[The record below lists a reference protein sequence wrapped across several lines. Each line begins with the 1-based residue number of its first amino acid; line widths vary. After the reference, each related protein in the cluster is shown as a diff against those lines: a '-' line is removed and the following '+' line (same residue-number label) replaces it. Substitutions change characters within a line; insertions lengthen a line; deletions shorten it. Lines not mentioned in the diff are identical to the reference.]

1 MDSVISIFFKAHG
14 TRPRRVLGCM
24 ILAGLFGGIGVASLL
39 PLLSL
44 ATGEGAAGASPLSGA
59 IAEALGS
66 VGLEPTIGVLLS
78 LIAGGI
84 ALKAGLLFLAMTYV
98 GFAVAHVATSL
109 RERLIRHLL
118 DVKWRYFIHQPLGRI
133 ANAMSVDATR
143 AGQAYLASAR
153 VIAHAVQALAYCL
166 VALLASWKLA
176 LLALC
181 VGALIMGLLHFL
193 VRAMR
198 KAGLKQTE
206 RTQELVSYLTDA
218 LGNIKPLKAM
228 DRQASFALLFDKKV
242 QQLRGA
248 LRKQFISRFALE
260 SGQEFL
266 AIVFLA
272 LGFYA
277 AATYWAVP
285 ISELVVVGILFFQI
299 THSLSKVQRY
309 LQKAVQLESPYWNV
323 ERMIAEAEAAKE
335 NRTGIRPA
343 RFERDISLDGV
354 SFTYGETALLESV
367 DLRIP
372 KGKLVLLRGP
382 SGAGKTT
389 ITDMILHFI
398 TPDSGTITVDGVPL
412 GDIRVEDWRARI
424 GYVPQ
429 DLVLFHDTVRANV
442 TLGDPRI
449 GDGEVRRA
457 LEAAGAWDFVAAQP
471 EGLEAVV
478 GEKGA
483 RLSGGQR
490 QRIALARA
498 IAAKPELLI
507 LDEVTSALDP
517 ETEKDICARVAG
529 LAGET
534 TIFAISH
541 RGAWDQLADLVY
553 EIDGGSVTR
562 TQQCNGLR
570 QPA

>member
-1 MDSVISIFFKAHG
+1 MDSVINIFFKAHG

-44 ATGEGAAGASPLSGA
+44 ATGEGATGSSPLSQA
-59 IAEALGS
+59 IAEALAS

-78 LIAGGI
+78 LIASGI

-98 GFAVAHVATSL
+98 GYAVAHVATSL

-118 DVKWRYFIHQPLGRI
+118 DVKWRYFIHQPLGGI

-166 VALLASWKLA
+166 VALIASWKLA

-181 VGALIMGLLHFL
+181 VGALIMGSLHFL

-206 RTQELVSYLTDA
+206 RTRELVSYLTDA

-242 QQLRGA
+242 RQLRGA

-285 ISELVVVGILFFQI
+285 ISELVVIGILFFQI
-299 THSLSKVQRY
+299 THSLAKVQRY

-323 ERMIAEAEAAKE
+323 ERMITEAEAAKE
-335 NRTGIRPA
+335 NRIATRPA
-343 RFERDISLDGV
+343 RFEREIALDGV
-354 SFTYGETALLESV
+354 SFTYGERELLDGI

-389 ITDMILHFI
+389 ITDLILHFI
-398 TPDSGTITVDGVPL
+398 TPDSGTITIDDVPL
-412 GDIRVEDWRARI
+412 NEIRVEDLRARI

-457 LEAAGAWDFVAAQP
+457 LEAAGAWDFVATQP
-471 EGLEAVV
+471 EGLDAVV

-498 IAAKPELLI
+498 IAAKPDLLI

-517 ETEKDICARVAG
+517 ETERDICVRVAG

-541 RGAWDQLADLVY
+541 RGAWERLADLVY
-553 EIDGGSVTR
+553 EIDGGSV
-562 TQQCNGLR
+562 
-570 QPA
+570 QPAQEHDGLKQPA

>member
-1 MDSVISIFFKAHG
+1 MDSVFNIFFKAHG
-14 TRPRRVLGCM
+14 TQPRRVLSCL
-24 ILAGLFGGIGVASLL
+24 ILAGLFEGIGIASLL

-44 ATGEGAAGASPLSGA
+44 ATGDGGGAASPLSLA
-59 IAEALGS
+59 ITDALAS
-66 VGLEPTIGVLLS
+66 VGLEPSIGVLLTM
-78 LIAGGI
+78 IAGGI
-84 ALKAGLLFLAMTYV
+84 ALKAALLFLAMTYV
-98 GFAVAHVATSL
+98 GYTVAAVATGL
-109 RERLIRHLL
+109 RERLIRNLL
-118 DVKWRYFIHQPLGRI
+118 DVKWRYFIHQPLGGI

-153 VIAHAVQALAYCL
+153 VMAYAIQVLAYSI

-181 VGALIMGLLHFL
+181 LGSLIMGSLHFL

-198 KAGLKQTE
+198 KAGRKQTE
-206 RTQELVSYLTDA
+206 RTQDLVSYLTDA

-228 DRQASFALLFDKKV
+228 DRQATFAVLFNKKV
-242 QQLRGA
+242 RQLRRA

-266 AIVFLA
+266 AIIFLA
-272 LGFYA
+272 LGFYL

-299 THSLSKVQRY
+299 TNSLGKVQRY
-309 LQKAVQLESPYWNV
+309 LQKAMQLESPYWNV
-323 ERMIAEAEAAKE
+323 ERMIAEARAAEE
-335 NRTGIRPA
+335 NREGTRPA
-343 RFERDISLDGV
+343 RFEREIVLDDV
-354 SFTYGETALLESV
+354 SFAYGDAALLEHV

-372 KGKLVLLRGP
+372 KGKLVLLRGA

-398 TPDSGTITVDGVPL
+398 SPDSGIVAVDGVPL
-412 GDIRVEDWRARI
+412 AEVRIDEWRSRI

-449 GDGEVRRA
+449 GDAEVRRA
-457 LEAAGAWDFVAAQP
+457 LEAAGAWGFVSAQP
-471 EGLEAVV
+471 EGLDAIV

-498 IAAKPELLI
+498 IAAAPTLLI

-517 ETEKDICARVAG
+517 ETEQDICERVAA
-529 LAGET
+529 LAGEIT
-534 TIFAISH
+534 VLAISH
-541 RGAWDQLADLVY
+541 RDIWEEHADRVY
-553 EIDGGSVTR
+553 EIDHGSARLVR
-562 TQQCNGLR
+562 QRDGLK
-570 QPA
+570 QLA